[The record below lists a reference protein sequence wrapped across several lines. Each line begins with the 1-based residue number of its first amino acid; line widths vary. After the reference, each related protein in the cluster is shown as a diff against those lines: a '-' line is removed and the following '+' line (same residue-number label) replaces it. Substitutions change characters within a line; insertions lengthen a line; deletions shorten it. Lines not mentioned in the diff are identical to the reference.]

1 MGVGAESEACV
12 VVTQHTAYRLYV
24 NAVLE
29 GYCGEGV
36 SEAMERNV
44 LQIGLLE
51 DLLVEL
57 CHGVGMIHLSSGWG
71 WEHVLI
77 VRVFN
82 VFLGQEVNSFL
93 WDRHSADGSF
103 GLGTGE
109 GQFAAWVADVL
120 FADEDRAVLYIQVIP
135 EEGNQLT
142 FPEAADQS

>member
-1 MGVGAESEACV
+1 MGVGAEGEASV
-12 VVTQHTAYRLYV
+12 VVAQHTADGFHI
-24 NAVLE
+24 NSILE

-44 LQIGLLE
+44 LQIGILE
-51 DLLVEL
+51 DLLVQL
-57 CHGVGMIHLSSGWG
+57 GYRVRMVHLAGGGG
-71 WEHVLI
+71 WEHILVVGMLT
-77 VRVFN
+77 VFS
-82 VFLGQEVNSFL
+82 GQEVNSFL